1 MSDLLDL
8 SRMEQ
13 EVLDLVPLRLDQV
26 VRSETAKAEAR
37 IEDNGLSVE
46 ATIEE
51 TVVLGDEGAL
61 GAVVRNLIDNAIRH
75 TPSGGRISI
84 EVASEGGQAVLRVS
98 DDGEGI
104 PTSDLDRVF
113 ERFYRVDSARS
124 RRTGGTGLGLAI
136 VRHAVENHGGRVTVR
151 SELGAGSTFTVH
163 LPLVVER

>member
-1 MSDLLDL
+1 MRTTSI
-8 SRMEQ
+8 
-13 EVLDLVPLRLDQV
+13 
-26 VRSETAKAEAR
+26 AK
-37 IEDNGLSVE
+37 
-46 ATIEE
+46 TP
-51 TVVLGDEGAL
+51 
-61 GAVVRNLIDNAIRH
+61 
-75 TPSGGRISI
+75 PSGSTLPRRISI
-84 EVASEGGQAVLRVS
+84 EVAAEDGQAVLRVS